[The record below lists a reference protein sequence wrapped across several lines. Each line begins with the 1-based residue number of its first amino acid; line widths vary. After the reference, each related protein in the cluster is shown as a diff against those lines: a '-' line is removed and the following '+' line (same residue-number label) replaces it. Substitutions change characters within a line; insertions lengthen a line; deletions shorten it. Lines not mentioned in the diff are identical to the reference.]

1 MVKTPILPWLA
12 LMSMSSMMPTRS
24 FEKKKKKRDKKGRMA
39 AADLSRPEAT
49 DPTTAEAEVDIVEA
63 SVVPNLAL
71 DEAEMEVEKCFH
83 DASHIDVSFFG
94 PLATF
99 RRQGN
104 CGTKHKVSHVMCWLN
119 GSLFQ
124 VHDPCLPKPS

>member
-1 MVKTPILPWLA
+1 
-12 LMSMSSMMPTRS
+12 
-24 FEKKKKKRDKKGRMA
+24 MA

-49 DPTTAEAEVDIVEA
+49 DPTTAEAEVGIVEA

-71 DEAEMEVEKCFH
+71 DEAEMEVEKRFH

-99 RRQGN
+99 RRQGK
-104 CGTKHKVSHVMCWLN
+104 CATKQCVTCHVLTQWLPV
-119 GSLFQ
+119 FQ